1 MKKSSTSK
9 RLKEYMTKYG
19 LKQVDILRKIKPFS
33 EKFQIKFNKSD
44 LSQYVAGKTEP
55 RQDKIFL
62 LARGLGVSDAWIMG
76 YDVEDDLDAVKIPL
90 LGQIAC
96 GSPILADENI
106 EDYIPVP
113 ANVKVDFALRAK
125 GDSMINARIHDGDVV
140 MIQRADIVDNGHIAA
155 VAVGDEVTLKRVYYY
170 PEKDFLELR
179 PENPSYESLIF
190 TGQELEQVRIIGL
203 AVAFTSLVR

>member
-1 MKKSSTSK
+1 MSVFTDNLRRLRRERKLSQQDIAEKLGMTRQAYCHYENEK
-9 RLKEYMTKYG
+9 RR
-19 LKQVDILRKIKPFS
+19 VDIDNAMRIAD
-33 EKFQIKFNKSD
+33 I
-44 LSQYVAGKTEP
+44 
-55 RQDKIFL
+55 
-62 LARGLGVSDAWIMG
+62 LGVTLGELSG
-76 YDVEDDLDAVKIPL
+76 DDEGLFGGFEPIRSQKLPL
-90 LGQIAC
+90 LGKIAC
-96 GSPILADENI
+96 GEPIFDEITDTYISVSADI
-106 EDYIPVP
+106 K
-113 ANVKVDFALRAK
+113 ADFCLVCK

-140 MIQRADIVDNGHIAA
+140 MIQRADIVDNGRIAA